1 MSISENTLKE
11 KYKEYQDEKTATI
24 RNIFGTINLIVA
36 LFIGYMSFSV
46 NGVLYAIAFFIG
58 SGVVLG
64 LIFSIPITIYK
75 KSVCLSYEKWSKEY
89 LSRQNTMQSYNQNTT
104 QHTIQNKYANDTLP
118 YEIKAKISELQNK
131 IDSNYIIN
139 RNLPLL
145 EQLTQNKWF
154 IQNQMDFIDLELKK
168 IPLYQQARENEVF
181 NYLMSQK
188 ANKQNQVSDIENQIN
203 RLQ

>member
-1 MSISENTLKE
+1 
-11 KYKEYQDEKTATI
+11 
-24 RNIFGTINLIVA
+24 
-36 LFIGYMSFSV
+36 
-46 NGVLYAIAFFIG
+46 
-58 SGVVLG
+58 
-64 LIFSIPITIYK
+64 
-75 KSVCLSYEKWSKEY
+75 
-89 LSRQNTMQSYNQNTT
+89 MQSYNQNTT

-131 IDSNYIIN
+131 IDTNYIIN

-168 IPLYQQARENEVF
+168 IPLHQQARENEVF
-181 NYLMSQK
+181 NYLMNQK